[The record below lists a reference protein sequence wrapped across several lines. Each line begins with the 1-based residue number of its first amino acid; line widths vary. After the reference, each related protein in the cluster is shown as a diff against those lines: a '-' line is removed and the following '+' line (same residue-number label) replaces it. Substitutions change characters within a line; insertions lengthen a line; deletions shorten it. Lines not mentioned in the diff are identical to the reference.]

1 MRNHFMAATSIVVFG
16 ALVLVRAEP
25 DKGADARVR
34 LRLVDDAT
42 GKAAA
47 GLVRIFRQ
55 GDDKPLSLFAL
66 PDRLRGLGKE
76 AQPGGW
82 HVIPTRG
89 GETKLPRGRLRLE
102 AFSGLETALTSQE
115 IDLIGDTGDEVVL
128 RLKYLFHPED
138 DKLYAGNPHLHLR
151 DMTLAQADDYLR
163 ELPSADGLKVLFISY
178 LERFKDDEYYI
189 TNRYPIGLLKRFD
202 GTGVLVSNGEEHRH
216 NFQAYGPGYGHVMFL
231 DINQLVKPVS
241 LGPGITG
248 AGDDDRPLVPGIED
262 ARKQGGTVIWCH
274 NTFGYES
281 AADAVAGR
289 LDAFNV
295 FDGSTEG
302 AYEDRYYRFL
312 NVGLRLPLSTGT
324 DWFLYDFARVYARLP
339 DRLSVPAWL
348 AALKAGRC
356 VATNGPMLTLTVD
369 GRAIGDVVR
378 CDTPRKVRIEAA
390 GIGRHDFGRLELV
403 QNGRVIQGETAAKR
417 EGGFSARLVREVEI
431 DEPAWFAV
439 RIDSQTKNELGRKL
453 YAHTSP
459 VYVDLAGKRVFDI
472 ESARNLQRQLEAA
485 RDAIR
490 QRGSFSTPQARDKV
504 LTLYDQAEKEIVER
518 INQRGK

>member
-1 MRNHFMAATSIVVFG
+1 MRKLAVAATSMLVFS
-16 ALVLVRAEP
+16 ALVLVRAEA
-25 DKGADARVR
+25 DKGAEAKVR
-34 LRLVDDAT
+34 LRLVDEGT
-42 GKAAA
+42 GKAIA
-47 GLVRIFRQ
+47 GLVRVFRE
-55 GDDKPLSLFAL
+55 GDDKPLSLPRL

-76 AQPGGW
+76 AKPGGW
-82 HVIPTRG
+82 HAAPARG
-89 GETKLPRGRLRLE
+89 GDTTLPRARLRVE
-102 AFSGLETALTSQE
+102 AFSGLETALATQE
-115 IDLIGDTGDEVVL
+115 VDLTREGTDEVVA
-128 RLKYLFHPED
+128 RVEFLFRPEE

-151 DMTLAQADDYLR
+151 DMTLEQADDYLR
-163 ELPSADGLKVLFISY
+163 EIPAADGLKVLFISY
-178 LERFKDDEYYI
+178 LERLKDDEHYV
-189 TNRYPIGLLKRFD
+189 TNRYPIGRLKAFD
-202 GTGVLVSNGEEHRH
+202 ATGVLVSNGEEHRH
-216 NFQAYGPGYGHVMFL
+216 NFEAYGPGYGHVMFL

-248 AGDDDRPLVPGIED
+248 AGDDDRTLVPGIED

-281 AADAVAGR
+281 APAAVAGQ

-302 AYEDRYYRFL
+302 TYENRYYRFL

-324 DWFLYDFARVYARLP
+324 DWFLYDFARVYARVP
-339 DRLSVPAWL
+339 DQLTVPNWL
-348 AALKAGRC
+348 AALKSGRC
-356 VATNGPMLTLTVD
+356 VATNGPMLTLSVD
-369 GRAIGDVVR
+369 GRAVGDVIQ
-378 CDTPRKVRIEAA
+378 CDKPRKVRIDAS

-403 QNGRVIQGETAAKR
+403 QNGRVIQGETATKKV
-417 EGGFSARLVREVEI
+417 GGYSARLEREVQI

-439 RIDSQTKNELGRKL
+439 RIDSQTRNELGRKL

-472 ESARNLQRQLEAA
+472 ESARNLQRQLETA

-504 LTLYDQAEKEIVER
+504 LALYDQAEKEIVER
-518 INQRGK
+518 INKRGK